1 MAAKLITFPAT
12 FILTNHFF
20 KFFMTIYFFYV
31 DDATI
36 HVTPLSA
43 MN

>member
-31 DDATI
+31 AEAAI